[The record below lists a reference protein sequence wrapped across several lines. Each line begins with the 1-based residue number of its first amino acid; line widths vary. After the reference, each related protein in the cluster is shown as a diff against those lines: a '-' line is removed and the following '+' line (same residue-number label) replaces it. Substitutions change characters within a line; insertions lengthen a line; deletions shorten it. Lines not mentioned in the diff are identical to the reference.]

1 MYNKG
6 EPYQFSGTLVQK
18 GKTMS
23 IIYDKLFK
31 LMDEKKISMYRL
43 RQEKAIG
50 QSTYYK
56 LKEGTGNIDT
66 RTINK
71 LCKILDCQPGDILE
85 YVPDD
90 N

>member
-1 MYNKG
+1 
-6 EPYQFSGTLVQK
+6 
-18 GKTMS
+18 MS

-31 LMDEKKISMYRL
+31 LMAKKNISMYRL

-56 LKEGTGNIDT
+56 LKDGTGNIDT

-71 LCKILDCQPGDILE
+71 LCRILDCQPGDILE
-85 YVPDD
+85 YVPDEERPTEGS
-90 N
+90 

>member
-1 MYNKG
+1 MAILYEKLFSLMENKG
-6 EPYQFSGTLVQK
+6 V
-18 GKTMS
+18 TM
-23 IIYDKLFK
+23 YK
-31 LMDEKKISMYRL
+31 L

-71 LCKILDCQPGDILE
+71 LCRILDCQPGDILE
-85 YVPDD
+85 YVADKNIPTIDE
-90 N
+90 

>member
-6 EPYQFSGTLVQK
+6 ESHYFFATLVQK
-18 GKTMS
+18 GGIMS

-31 LMDEKKISMYRL
+31 LMDEKNISMYRL
-43 RQEKAIG
+43 RKEKAIG

-56 LKEGTGNIDT
+56 LKDGTGNIDT

-71 LCKILDCQPGDILE
+71 LCKILECQPGDILE

>member
-1 MYNKG
+1 
-6 EPYQFSGTLVQK
+6 
-18 GKTMS
+18 MS

-31 LMDEKKISMYRL
+31 LMAKKNISMYRL

-56 LKEGTGNIDT
+56 LKDGTGNIDT

-71 LCKILDCQPGDILE
+71 LCRILDCQPGDILE
-85 YVPDD
+85 YVPDND
-90 N
+90 LPAKDP

>member
-1 MYNKG
+1 
-6 EPYQFSGTLVQK
+6 
-18 GKTMS
+18 
-23 IIYDKLFK
+23 
-31 LMDEKKISMYRL
+31 MYRL

-71 LCKILDCQPGDILE
+71 LCKILECQPGDILE

>member
-1 MYNKG
+1 
-6 EPYQFSGTLVQK
+6 
-18 GKTMS
+18 MS

-31 LMDEKKISMYRL
+31 LMAKKNISMYRL

-56 LKEGTGNIDT
+56 LKDGTGNIDT

-71 LCKILDCQPGDILE
+71 LCRILDCQPGDILE
-85 YVPDD
+85 YVPDND
-90 N
+90 LPAKGP